1 MKIAIIEIDHY
12 QYALTI
18 SEIFENEEIVFFV
31 TQDIYDNMHK
41 YNALLCKGKFIII
54 KNINTDSDAIIK
66 YCNNEKIDILSLA
79 PVFYDFE
86 GVFKISKQVT
96 CKKII
101 TIHNLNF
108 WLNSKF
114 RTPKSF
120 KERKIKQE
128 IVKNFD
134 YIAVEDFIY
143 NYLKNND
150 KETFYK
156 YNFIYIPFT
165 IFHPFNKTFK
175 KENDYL
181 KIVLPGSIHK
191 ERRRYEET
199 IEVINYFAQKQ
210 ENITFSFAGPAFE
223 DYGQWVISE
232 LKKANKIKP
241 GIASYFPSDRI
252 SPEMFL
258 KEMETSD
265 LVLSTSTKE
274 FMALGTTEYI
284 GKTKPTAAIHD
295 MISFQLPGLLPS
307 HLIVPENLKGSV
319 FNYSGANELKNIIQQ
334 LLDNPDKLKA
344 WKKQAAINSTYFTA
358 TEIRKNLPF
367 FYTQC
372 KRCVMDNSNDP
383 DIWFDKLGNCNY
395 CNTYYINNKNEKQDH
410 TIENILP
417 LIENIKKEGMNKKY
431 DCIVGVSGGTDSAFL
446 MYKLVELGLKP
457 LAVHYNNGW
466 DSEIAMSNIE
476 LLLKKLNLE
485 LYTYVND
492 WEEFKD
498 MQIAFLKAGVVD
510 IELITDH
517 AITACLFQ
525 TAKKHNIKYIFQG
538 HNESSESILPKSWYH
553 YKLDALNIKYIH
565 RKYGNVSRK
574 NFPYLSFINFYIHH
588 KFRKTKTIYLLNYIN
603 YNKLEAQKLLKEK
616 FDWKNYGAK
625 HNESIF
631 TRFYQNYILPVK
643 FNIDKRKAH
652 LSSLICS
659 GQITREEAI
668 KELETKPWETEET
681 LRDKDYVIK
690 KLSVTEALFDK
701 WIMEKPKSHLN
712 YPSYLTRHNKIILSV
727 KSFFGKK

>member
-1 MKIAIIEIDHY
+1 MKIAIIDIDHY

-466 DSEIAMSNIE
+466 DSEIAISNIE